1 MVTDEARTGVEKP
14 DTVIVGGG
22 LAGLSTGIA
31 LAESGID
38 TAIIESRRK
47 ANADIFGFLLWP
59 PGTRTLRWLGVL
71 PEALRNGAE
80 LESLAWF
87 VVGKKHTWMNVDLAE
102 LDAGT
107 FLGIRPSRLES
118 ILREAALAAGV
129 RIYDSVDDWSLRREH
144 AAWTMRLQREDGPVD
159 LRTPLLIGADGSG
172 SRLRSELG
180 LTSSRWQPRGQV
192 IVTGV
197 GGPLPEQGSRQA
209 LSAAGSGGCVSLGE
223 KASWLYTVAQESDV
237 SDPGSALRDY
247 AHLDS
252 LDATYA
258 TAFDQVER
266 TAVVRP
272 WTVTVPRW
280 STDGAMLMGDAAHG
294 MLPHLGLGG
303 SLTLEDVPLLSE
315 VVEEAVRTGD
325 FCAPRLSAFQQR
337 RQART
342 AYAQRTSNQWARVL
356 CSTTPGARTA
366 RDLAMRRM
374 ARNMELAQRFY
385 RELASPSG
393 PSLGTRMRMMM
404 P

>member
-1 MVTDEARTGVEKP
+1 MP

-38 TAIIESRRK
+38 TAIIEARGK
-47 ANADIFGFLLWP
+47 AKADIFGFLLWP
-59 PGTRTLRWLGVL
+59 PGTRTLRWLGAL
-71 PEALRNGAE
+71 PEALRSGAE
-80 LESLAWF
+80 LESLTWF
-87 VVGKKHTWMNVDLAE
+87 VAGQEHTWLNVDLAE
-102 LDAGT
+102 LGAGT

-118 ILREAALAAGV
+118 VLREAALAAGV
-129 RIYDSVDDWSLRREH
+129 RIFDSVDDWSLRRER
-144 AAWTMRLQREDGPVD
+144 AAWTVRLRRDDGPVE

-172 SRLRSELG
+172 SRLRGELG
-180 LTSSRWQPRGQV
+180 LASSRWQPRGQA

-197 GGPLPEQGSRQA
+197 GGPLPERASRQA
-209 LSAAGSGGCVSLGE
+209 LSADGSGGCVSLGE
-223 KASWLYTVAQESDV
+223 KASWLYTVAQETDV
-237 SDPGSALRDY
+237 SDPERALRQY
-247 AHLDS
+247 AHLD
-252 LDATYA
+252 DADEAYA

-266 TAVVRP
+266 AVVVRP
-272 WTVTVPRW
+272 WTITVPRW
-280 STDGAMLMGDAAHG
+280 ATDGAVLMGDAAHG

-303 SLTLEDVPLLSE
+303 SLTLEDVPLLRE

-325 FCAPRLSAFQQR
+325 FCASRLSAFQRR

-342 AYAQRTSNQWARVL
+342 AYAQRISNQWARVL

-374 ARNMELAQRFY
+374 ARNMELASRFY
-385 RELASPSG
+385 RELASPSV

-404 P
+404 L